1 MAPLVIG
8 LGNEHRGDD
17 AFGLVVARRLR
28 PRLMGVGAV
37 LEPDVGGAEL
47 LDVWTGRGRVWVV
60 DAMRAGGAPGTV
72 YRIEVGEE
80 ALPARLGVTSSHGV
94 SLAQAVALGQVLHR
108 LPKHLVIHGVEPTGF
123 DPGEDLSPQVT
134 AAVETVVRLIEEEVR
149 GSVVTDRPVVSR
161 GEPHA

>member
-80 ALPARLGVTSSHGV
+80 ALASPARRDVQPWGIPRTGRRARASAPSTSE
-94 SLAQAVALGQVLHR
+94 APR
-108 LPKHLVIHGVEPTGF
+108 
-123 DPGEDLSPQVT
+123 DP
-134 AAVETVVRLIEEEVR
+134 R
-149 GSVVTDRPVVSR
+149 GRTDRV
-161 GEPHA
+161 